1 MKKYINSGRAGS
13 LFATLLFCL
22 VSLGSAQAQEASAD
36 DAIEVVREGIA
47 HDALYAIEISGES
60 GFASS
65 AAEKSSIASANRP
78 SRYAAKA
85 AMRETV
91 LSIPC

>member
-36 DAIEVVREGIA
+36 DAIEVVAEFGQVC
-47 HDALYAIEISGES
+47 ALSD
-60 GFASS
+60 
-65 AAEKSSIASANRP
+65 
-78 SRYAAKA
+78 
-85 AMRETV
+85 
-91 LSIPC
+91 